1 MTDTRADQ
9 WSKYERRP
17 MYYGSQGEKIG
28 MALRADRKHLAK
40 AMLMLSTIDAAA
52 VERRMT
58 VPTRD
63 YVEGI
68 IGKFDGYMPAA
79 VEFIWGY

>member
-1 MTDTRADQ
+1 
-9 WSKYERRP
+9 
-17 MYYGSQGEKIG
+17 

-68 IGKFDGYMPAA
+68 TGEFDGYMPAA